1 MEINFPEM
9 QGCSQH
15 FQIGGSKFI
24 KSAQHSQ
31 ALVGKAFSTLCNE
44 RHLVHVCDYSH
55 YIVKMK
61 LLATCAS

>member
-31 ALVGKAFSTLCNE
+31 ALVGKAIG
-44 RHLVHVCDYSH
+44 HP
-55 YIVKMK
+55 I
-61 LLATCAS
+61 